1 MKARWCALEIEA
13 PPALTSEETGLSAKD
28 LREIYRLMRLGR
40 SWDARCIILQR
51 QGRIPIYASSAGQE
65 ATQVGSAYA
74 LGPEDWVQA
83 SYRESAAALARGLT
97 LRTLADKCFGNATD
111 LGKGRDIPPQFFDRE
126 KRWIS
131 PSAPVATQIPQT
143 VGFAMA
149 ARMRGESLIVLAYF
163 GEGST
168 SAGDF
173 HSGLNF
179 AGVFK
184 PPCVFLCQNNQYAIS
199 VPLRRQTAA
208 TSVAEK
214 AQAYGLEGVQV
225 DGNDVLAV
233 YNATRRAVYKA
244 RSGNGPTLI
253 ECVTYR
259 LENHSTSDDWTRY
272 RSPQEVEEWKRKD
285 PILRFQSY
293 LRGKGMLSE
302 EEDKSLQAEIE
313 QQIAEAV
320 SGAEAAPAPSVE
332 SIFEDVYS
340 QVPWNLREQMEEAK
354 SSSTP
359 GEND

>member
-1 MKARWCALEIEA
+1 METQASTLITSA
-13 PPALTSEETGLSAKD
+13 PTGLSDRD
-28 LREIYRLMRLGR
+28 LRELYRLMRLAR

-74 LGPEDWVQA
+74 LSPDDWIHG
-83 SYRESAAALARGLT
+83 SYRESAAAITRGLS
-97 LRTLADKCFGNATD
+97 LRTLADKCFGNASD

-126 KRWIS
+126 RHWIA

-149 ARMRGESLIVLAYF
+149 ARLRGDASVILAYF
-163 GEGST
+163 GDGAT

-173 HSGLNF
+173 HSGMNF

-184 PPCVFLCQNNQYAIS
+184 PPCVLLCQNNQYAIS
-199 VPLRRQTAA
+199 VPIKRQTAA
-208 TSVAEK
+208 ESIAIKAE
-214 AQAYGLEGVQV
+214 AYGIEGVQV

-233 YNATRRAVYKA
+233 YNATRRAVDKA
-244 RSGNGPTLI
+244 RRGDGPTLI

-272 RSPQEVEEWKRKD
+272 RTVQEVEEWKKRD

-293 LRGKGMLSE
+293 LRQKGILSD
-302 EEDKSLQAEIE
+302 EEDKAVQREIE
-313 QQIAEAV
+313 AQVASTVKESEAV
-320 SGAEAAPAPSVE
+320 PEPSLE
-332 SIFEDVYS
+332 SLFDDVYS
-340 QVPWNLREQMEEAK
+340 EMPWNLREQLEAAK
-354 SSSTP
+354 SSGAS
-359 GEND
+359 EEHD